1 MKKDYNKKKF
11 GSAKDILLV
20 NSITGLR
27 FIGSFLVIPIF
38 KSLGGISAALFSAIF
53 LFTDFIDGQL
63 ARKLKSSTFF
73 GALFDGLTDKT
84 FGITCLLMLMAIN
97 PILFSLPL
105 LLESSILL
113 TQKKKLK
120 KGLNVKSNIT
130 GKVKTWFLSM
140 SIVGSFLAVDLL
152 DIPDFITYI
161 KYFSLDKIAN
171 IEKALALFSIEL
183 PSLIAQILTLKSYN
197 NEANEEVK
205 IEKPVNESTEFELD
219 KKEIAPEIRLQEIA
233 EEKQQLQNE
242 LTKLEKIKILGEK
255 MFDPEYYAENKDM
268 PIRKLTNELF
278 NK

>member
-120 KGLNVKSNIT
+120 KGLNVKSNMT

-171 IEKALALFSIEL
+171 VEKALALFSIEL

-205 IEKPVNESTEFELD
+205 IEKTVNESTEFELD

>member
-120 KGLNVKSNIT
+120 KGLNVKSNMT

-205 IEKPVNESTEFELD
+205 IEKTVNESTEFELD

-242 LTKLEKIKILGEK
+242 LTNLEKIKILGEK